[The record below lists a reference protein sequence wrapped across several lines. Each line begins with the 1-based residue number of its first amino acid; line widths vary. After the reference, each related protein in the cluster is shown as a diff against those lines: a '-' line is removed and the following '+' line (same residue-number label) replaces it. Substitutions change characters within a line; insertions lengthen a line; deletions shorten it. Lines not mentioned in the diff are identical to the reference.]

1 MISYLM
7 TFVLRGILLII
18 EITSMRL
25 GVGGGTASSVIC
37 FLHCTLHNMVIS
49 ARQSCRNLLRARG
62 GGKPEVEHKIII
74 SINLI
79 SPIQHFQI
87 IIISNRYKC
96 LIYNRLE

>member
-1 MISYLM
+1 
-7 TFVLRGILLII
+7 LLF
-18 EITSMRL
+18 
-25 GVGGGTASSVIC
+25 A
-37 FLHCTLHNMVIS
+37 LHATQYGYQRKAKLKKLV
-49 ARQSCRNLLRARG
+49 AGAG

-87 IIISNRYKC
+87 IIIPNRYKC